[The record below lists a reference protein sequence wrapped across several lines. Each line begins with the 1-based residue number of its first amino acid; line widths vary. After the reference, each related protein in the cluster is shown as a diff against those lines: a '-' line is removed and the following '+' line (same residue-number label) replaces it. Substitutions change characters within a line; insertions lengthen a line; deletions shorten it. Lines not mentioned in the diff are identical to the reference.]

1 MKKII
6 FALMGLAMLSCT
18 TETIGGDYDPDTI
31 KTSADAVTLTNENLT
46 AEITTEGKRWLFLEL
61 EVDGKTY
68 PLPEGEALPDE
79 IDVELPSGYLI
90 KASTIEGLMNGW
102 EFVTEI
108 SCDWVTITRT
118 LQSITFTAT
127 ATEIDKPLTLKLR
140 IQDRDY
146 SEPIT
151 VTKL

>member
-46 AEITTEGKRWLFLEL
+46 AEITTEGKEWLFSEL
-61 EVDGKTY
+61 EVDGETY
-68 PLPEGEALPDE
+68 PLPQGEDLPEEPNTELPDGYSIRANP
-79 IDVELPSGYLI
+79 ID
-90 KASTIEGLMNGW
+90 GLMSGW
-102 EFVTEI
+102 GSVTEI
-108 SCDWVTITRT
+108 SCDWLTITRT
-118 LQSITFTAT
+118 LQSIRFTAT
-127 ATEIDKPLTLKLR
+127 ATETDKPLTIKLR
-140 IQDRDY
+140 IEDRDY